1 MNEDKIIEQ
10 LQSIS
15 GAFDLKIEDRDA
27 ISMAIEAVREKNKTI
42 HIVTLLEALT
52 KEGFCKQIFEYAI
65 WKLVCGYIDSYPIMK
80 QRKQA
85 CIDECKRAIGKWV
98 VE

>member
-15 GAFDLKIEDRDA
+15 GAFDLTIEDRDA
-27 ISMAIEAVREKNKTI
+27 ISIAIEAIREKNKTI
-42 HIVTLLEALT
+42 YIVTLLEALS
-52 KEGFCKQIFEYAI
+52 KEGFEKQIFNYSI
-65 WKLVCGYIDSYPIMK
+65 WKLVCRYLCYKTPK
-80 QRKQA
+80 ERKQV
-85 CIDECKRAIGKWV
+85 CIEECKKEIEKWV